1 MFLRGRSQRP
11 LAHRAFTL
19 IELLVVIAI
28 IATLI
33 ALLLPAVQQAREAA
47 RRSGCQN
54 NLKQIGVALHNY
66 HSIHDVFPIGYLS
79 LPNVD
84 PNVTTP
90 GWGWGTAIL
99 PQLEQASL
107 YNSANINLPIEHDAN
122 STTRLTNMAIYTCP
136 TDRFTGRFTVQ
147 NVSAQPIVDAF
158 TSSYAGNF
166 GRDINIAKFPDTGNG
181 MFIRNR
187 PIGIRE
193 VIDGTGQTIMV
204 GERGALLTQTC
215 WAGAINLAI
224 LRVTPGSPSQST
236 ATKNAPVQP
245 LARAD
250 TAGGTNTRLFWE
262 PDDYFSPHPAGIY
275 FLMGDGSA
283 KFIKSSVNASV
294 YGGLCS
300 RNMGEV
306 VSADGF

>member
-147 NVSAQPIVDAF
+147 NVSAQPLSLIH
-158 TSSYAGNF
+158 
-166 GRDINIAKFPDTGNG
+166 I
-181 MFIRNR
+181 
-187 PIGIRE
+187 
-193 VIDGTGQTIMV
+193 
-204 GERGALLTQTC
+204 
-215 WAGAINLAI
+215 
-224 LRVTPGSPSQST
+224 
-236 ATKNAPVQP
+236 
-245 LARAD
+245 
-250 TAGGTNTRLFWE
+250 
-262 PDDYFSPHPAGIY
+262 
-275 FLMGDGSA
+275 
-283 KFIKSSVNASV
+283 
-294 YGGLCS
+294 
-300 RNMGEV
+300 
-306 VSADGF
+306 